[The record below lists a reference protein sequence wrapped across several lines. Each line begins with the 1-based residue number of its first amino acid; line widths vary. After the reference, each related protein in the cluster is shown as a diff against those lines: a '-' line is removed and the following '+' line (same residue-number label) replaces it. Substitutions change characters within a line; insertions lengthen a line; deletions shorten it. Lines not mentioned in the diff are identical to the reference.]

1 MGGVWHGPKGIEVEV
16 IVLYKQPLIRVTRIV
31 PEHGRMHLG
40 FCATP
45 GEVAALVDLADLVE
59 VIPLP
64 GRPGQRL

>member
-16 IVLYKQPLIRVTRIV
+16 IVLDKRPLIRVTRVI

-45 GEVAALVDLADLVE
+45 REVAALVDLASLVE
-59 VIPLP
+59 VIQLP
-64 GRPGQRL
+64 ELPRRRR